1 MFSDIAARGP
11 RSAGRRNAVNAA
23 IASNQQEVQI
33 IGVRSPAGGGQS
45 TTVFPSNRA
54 HSRPPFYFTA
64 DTDDAC
70 YFNAEIGELGFTVR
84 GNPKAQGRTNTNR
97 TSGQR
102 YNHSIPFQKQ
112 FASVV
117 QNLLDLSLGSVP
129 SHFQNAERIRM
140 DLTFV
145 FRNTHN
151 PNSSLVT
158 VGDTD
163 NLVKFVYDALDYLSL
178 FRDDSTISAGFNKK
192 RFAHDA
198 AVYDDYSASGATVVR
213 ISIDSE
219 E

>member
-1 MFSDIAARGP
+1 M
-11 RSAGRRNAVNAA
+11 VNQPLCSLPIMLILALY
-23 IASNQQEVQI
+23 S
-33 IGVRSPAGGGQS
+33 
-45 TTVFPSNRA
+45 
-54 HSRPPFYFTA
+54 TA
-64 DTDDAC
+64 DNNDAC

-84 GNPKAQGRTNTNR
+84 GKPKAQGRTNRNE

-112 FASVV
+112 FPSVV
-117 QNLLDLSLGSVP
+117 QNLLDLSLVSVP
-129 SHFQNAERIRM
+129 SHFQNAEQICM

-145 FRNTHN
+145 VRNTHN
-151 PNSSLVT
+151 PNSSLMT
-158 VGDTD
+158 VGDTN

-178 FRDDSTISAGFNKK
+178 FQDDSTISASLNKK

-198 AVYDDYSASGATVVR
+198 AVYNDYSASGGTVVR